1 MKRQAII
8 KTVKLRTRR
17 TYNYFIKTGTLLKKE
32 YEKRLQVIKGEGSK
46 ANRLTLMSQKDQQ
59 AIAKYYAQSR
69 QRLTESWNKK
79 ILKAENKYGK
89 GSVQVEKLQKEKKE
103 ALEKQH
109 LKFATKVTA
118 KEAELH
124 TTLAGQI
131 KLSTN
136 KIAKDYKTLT
146 EKSKK
151 YSKEKND

>member
-1 MKRQAII
+1 
-8 KTVKLRTRR
+8 
-17 TYNYFIKTGTLLKKE
+17 
-32 YEKRLQVIKGEGSK
+32 
-46 ANRLTLMSQKDQQ
+46 MSQKDQQ

-69 QRLTESWNKK
+69 QRLTESWNGK

-89 GSVQVEKLQKEKKE
+89 GSVQVEKLQEEKKE
-103 ALEKQH
+103 SLEKQH

-151 YSKEKND
+151 YSKEK